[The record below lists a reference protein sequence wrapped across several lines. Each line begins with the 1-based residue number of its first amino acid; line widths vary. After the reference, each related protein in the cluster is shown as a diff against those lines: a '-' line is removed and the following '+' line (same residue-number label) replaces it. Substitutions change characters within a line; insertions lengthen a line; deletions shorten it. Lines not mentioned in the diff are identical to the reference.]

1 MNVRVG
7 PLPQYVELVCGYALT
22 PGCSQVKISHVL
34 PHTQHC
40 THSATK
46 DGKHTQTHQHSHTR
60 WHRAIPEGKQWI
72 EKGSER
78 CFGLPA
84 EPPSSELRGLALPGP
99 QGEDKEEEGK
109 GKAAT
114 QGVRVL
120 GEEGER
126 G

>member
-1 MNVRVG
+1 MQSGKGITRAPTHSTANT
-7 PLPQYVELVCGYALT
+7 LLLQMENTHTNTPQHT
-22 PGCSQVKISHVL
+22 
-34 PHTQHC
+34 HTQ
-40 THSATK
+40 
-46 DGKHTQTHQHSHTR
+46 

-84 EPPSSELRGLALPGP
+84 EPQSSELRGLALPGT
-99 QGEDKEEEGK
+99 QGEDKEEEEKGK

-114 QGVRVL
+114 QGERVL
-120 GEEGER
+120 GEEGET